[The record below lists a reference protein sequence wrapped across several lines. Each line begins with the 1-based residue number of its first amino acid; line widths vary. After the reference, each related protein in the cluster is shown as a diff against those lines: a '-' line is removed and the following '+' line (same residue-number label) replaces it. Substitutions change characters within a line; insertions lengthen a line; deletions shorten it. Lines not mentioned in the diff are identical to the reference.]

1 MIAVLLAAYNGE
13 MYLRKQMDSIL
24 GQETEE
30 KICIVASDDCSRDG
44 TAAILDLYAEKF
56 PDQVL
61 ALHRKQP
68 SGGADRH
75 FLELMQLFACAQNA
89 ELVGTNWEFC
99 PDTVSRLRQIASA
112 QYVMLSDQD
121 DVWLP
126 QKVEKLVSCMRT
138 MERKHSGAPIL
149 VHSDLAVVDQDLRVL
164 ASSFFQYQRVSPR
177 RSRLRQLLVQNNVTG
192 GAVMINRP
200 FLPLLE
206 NIPSCVLMHDAWL
219 ALLAACFGA
228 TGWVDEPLYLYRQHM
243 GNSLGAQQADRAQEM
258 RERIANGSKARENYR
273 RMFAQAGELLELF
286 GNQLDA
292 GQIAT
297 LKHFLAIP
305 NQGRLGKMYSIL
317 RYGFTKNSLLRTL
330 GQMLLIGT

>member
-1 MIAVLLAAYNGE
+1 MIVVLLAAYNGE

-24 GQETEE
+24 TQETQE
-30 KICIVASDDCSRDG
+30 KVCIVASDDCSRDG

-56 PDQVL
+56 PDRVL

-75 FLELMQLFACAQNA
+75 FLELMQLFACAQKKA
-89 ELVGTNWEFC
+89 AIGTNWESC
-99 PDTVSRLRQIASA
+99 PDTVSRLRQMADA
-112 QYVMLSDQD
+112 QYVMLSEQD

-126 QKVEKLVSCMRT
+126 QKVEKLVICMK
-138 MERKHSGAPIL
+138 KHEKIHPSAPVL
-149 VHSDLAVVDQDLRVL
+149 VHSDLAVVDSDLRVL
-164 ASSFFQYQRVSPR
+164 ASSFFQYQKISPR
-177 RSRLRQLLVQNNVTG
+177 RNRLRQLLVQNNVTG
-192 GAVMINRP
+192 GAVMMNRP
-200 FLPLLE
+200 FLSLLE
-206 NIPSCVLMHDAWL
+206 TIPSCVLMHDAWL
-219 ALLAACFGA
+219 ALLAACFGE
-228 TGWVDEPLYLYRQHM
+228 TGWVDEPLYLYRQHT
-243 GNSLGAQQADRAQEM
+243 GNSLGAEQADRMEVM
-258 RERIANGSKARENYR
+258 RERVTDGSGARENYR

-330 GQMLLIGT
+330 GQMLMIGT